1 MVDVM
6 MGCASE
12 TARKMHRHLMKAMP
26 DCGVSLQQVVDW
38 KYNNVRAVSV
48 ACALHTHAR
57 MRTASRCCSQPG
69 AIEAEEEEEARAVRR
84 EREIP

>member
-12 TARKMHRHLMKAMP
+12 TATEMHRQLMKAMP
-26 DCGVSLQQVVDW
+26 DCGASLQQVVDW
-38 KYNNVRAVSV
+38 KANNVRAVSV

-57 MRTASRCCSQPG
+57 MRTASRCYSQPG
-69 AIEAEEEEEARAVRR
+69 ANEAEEEARAVRR
-84 EREIP
+84 ESDIH